1 MVLVNLVVYLIRSPR
16 EMISPFLYPKAED
29 VTIIAVEK
37 TLVGGKV
44 VQKGIGCSWEK
55 EATLSHGEILE
66 LLLQSQQVIAL

>member
-16 EMISPFLYPKAED
+16 EMISPFLYPKMED

-44 VQKGIGCSWEK
+44 VQKGIGCLWER
-55 EATLSHGEILE
+55 EATLSYSEVLE
-66 LLLQSQQVIAL
+66 LLIQSQQVIAL